1 MVAGQQPHGRRAVEA
16 KTADYTV
23 IDQDMGTRFT
33 TTGGGGA
40 RVFTMPDPAS
50 FKGEWVEFFNTVNQ
64 NMTVKAGSS
73 GHKFIVFNDLTA
85 TSVAYA
91 TSNNKIGSGFRLT
104 SDGLVWMVETINAA
118 AGAATVGAG
127 IAKSAP
133 VTIGT

>member
-1 MVAGQQPHGRRAVEA
+1 MAFEQPHGRRRVVAI
-16 KTADYTV
+16 TADYTV
-23 IDQDMGTRFT
+23 TDQDFGTRFT

-50 FKGEWVEFFNTVNQ
+50 FNGEWVEFFNTVNQ
-64 NMTVKAGSS
+64 SMTVKAGTSS
-73 GHKFIVFNDLTA
+73 HKFIVFNDLTA
-85 TSVAYA
+85 TSVAYS
-91 TSNNKIGSGFRLT
+91 TSNNKSGCGFRLL
-104 SDGLVWMVETINAA
+104 SDGLVWMVETITAV